1 MLPGTVRHS
10 DSEKERC
17 GPGTKDKQKSC
28 RTAFP
33 GPEFVLFLHREDFS
47 RHTGLRGVRAGCR
60 RYFRAAAPDYAVS
73 AALRRIV
80 GPLFAPALRL
90 AVGAPLSGRVCPQLP
105 RKSRHT
111 ASRQDRFAHADV
123 GNDALLRFCAALRM
137 VVGAGRAARRRR
149 GRYLAYSFVCDAEE
163 MRLEG
168 NVGRIM
174 SDEWRRTDG
183 AGQ

>member
-1 MLPGTVRHS
+1 MLP
-10 DSEKERC
+10 
-17 GPGTKDKQKSC
+17 
-28 RTAFP
+28 A
-33 GPEFVLFLHREDFS
+33 PEFVLFLPHENSS
-47 RHTGLRGVRAGCR
+47 RRIGMHLVRAGHR
-60 RYFRAAAPDYAVS
+60 RHIRPPAAYHAVPV
-73 AALRRIV
+73 AIGGLLGAF
-80 GPLFAPALRL
+80 FAPALRL
-90 AVGAPLSGRVCPQLP
+90 AARTPLFRRVCTELP